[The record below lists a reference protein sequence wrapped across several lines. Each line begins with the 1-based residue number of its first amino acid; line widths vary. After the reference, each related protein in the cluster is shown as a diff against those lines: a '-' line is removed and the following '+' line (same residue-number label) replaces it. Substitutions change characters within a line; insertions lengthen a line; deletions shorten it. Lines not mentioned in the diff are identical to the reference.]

1 MKKTLFPPTKNSYL
15 VIASLVLLLIGIGI
29 GILVSPLFEPRTA
42 SSNDIEN
49 AKQAIISTLKENS
62 VEACWRVNNGAN
74 LARGK
79 FELTYRNIRINKLA
93 NRAIVTDCSNYDTLL
108 AKNSAGEWVETTVNI
123 MLDNR
128 VNPEW
133 QKECLI
139 EDITVDDDTVRP
151 ENSSIDE
158 MNLAECKQLCSL

>member
-15 VIASLVLLLIGIGI
+15 VIASLALLLIGIGI
-29 GILVSPLFEPRTA
+29 GLLVSPLLEPRTA

-74 LARGK
+74 LAAGK

-133 QKECLI
+133 QKECLV
-139 EDITVDDDTVRP
+139 EDITVADDTVRP

-158 MNLAECKQLCSL
+158 MNLAECKQLRSL